1 MVSLPQFTATA
12 KLAEA
17 KDTPVVTVVRAFNAL
32 VTNIQQIFTSLLG
45 RVQLD
50 SVLLAGVE
58 LGVGSNTVAHSLG
71 RTLTGWSVTR
81 QNASAAIYDA
91 QDSNPD
97 PQTYLVLFASAPCT
111 VSLEVF

>member
-17 KDTPVVTVVRAFNAL
+17 ANTPVLTVVRAFNAL
-32 VTNIQQIFTSLLG
+32 VTNVQQIFTSLLS

-58 LGVGSNTVAHSLG
+58 LATGPNTVPHSLG
-71 RTLTGWSVTR
+71 RTLTGWKITR
-81 QNASAAIYDA
+81 LNAAATVYDA
-91 QDSNPD
+91 QSSNPD
-97 PQTYLVLFASAPCT
+97 PGTYLVLVASAPCT